1 MDFTPIYLNQTG
13 NIRFGLMA
21 VRGVGEKAVE
31 AIIAERKKSGP
42 FTSLYDFCERVD
54 QRQVTRGTIEA
65 LVKCGAF
72 SSLKARRSQLLAILD
87 RAVEMGQQ
95 SQQDKRMG
103 QMSMFGSSAA
113 RSDSPAADVLPDF
126 AELPGAELLKFEKEF
141 LGFYVTNHPLTEH
154 AAALGNYS
162 TATTRG
168 IKTMPEG
175 SEVTL
180 GGLISRIKRAVTKTG
195 RSAGQPMCIL
205 TLEDLDGQVE
215 ATIFAESLADI
226 TRKYPHAIAAEQ
238 IVFIRG
244 KVDKR
249 RETPGVIV
257 NELVPIAEAMSRFTR
272 CVKVEIDRVE
282 GAIET
287 LKQLK
292 SVLAKHTGNCQTFL
306 SVPAPGEK
314 RALIV
319 LDKQWSIRATP
330 ELKRELEF
338 VLNGQGRVE
347 LAGDGTRRPQAV
359 QQPLFQGAQ
368 IPESAE
374 EIPVTISP
382 VDEADFL

>member
-1 MDFTPIYLNQTG
+1 
-13 NIRFGLMA
+13 
-21 VRGVGEKAVE
+21 
-31 AIIAERKKSGP
+31 
-42 FTSLYDFCERVD
+42 
-54 QRQVTRGTIEA
+54 
-65 LVKCGAF
+65 
-72 SSLKARRSQLLAILD
+72 
-87 RAVEMGQQ
+87 
-95 SQQDKRMG
+95 MG
-103 QMSMFGSSAA
+103 QMSMFGAGDA
-113 RSDSPAADVLPDF
+113 RGNSPAADVLPNF
-126 AELPGAELLKFEKEF
+126 EEFPSAELLKFEKEL

-175 SEVTL
+175 AEVTL
-180 GGLISRIKRAVTKTG
+180 GGLISRIKRAMTRTG
-195 RSAGQPMCIL
+195 RSAGQPMCIV
-205 TLEDLDGQVE
+205 TLEDLDGQIE
-215 ATIFAESLADI
+215 ATIFAESLAEI
-226 TRKYPHAIAAEQ
+226 ARKYPRAIAAEQ

-287 LKQLK
+287 LRQLK
-292 SVLAKHTGNCQTFL
+292 SVLGKHQGNCQTFL
-306 SVPAPGEK
+306 SVPALGEK

-330 ELKRELEF
+330 QLKEELEF

-347 LAGDGTRRPQAV
+347 LAGDGAKRPQAV
-359 QQPLFQGAQ
+359 QPPLFQGAQ
-368 IPESAE
+368 TSEPPE
-374 EIPVTISP
+374 EIPVMSSSA
-382 VDEADFL
+382 DEADVL